1 MGQVALARYR
11 RCPART
17 YANNNRYPWTPS
29 HNRWPVIEA
38 PTGITFVAYENPP
51 GVTTN
56 EQRVRSFLDSDR
68 GLVRPRQRH
77 RSRPRRAFHPV
88 GAPRRVG
95 RRPTAYVPRTML
107 MCDAVAWR
115 HGCLV
120 AAARSHRAGERA

>member
-68 GLVRPRQRH
+68 AAWYDHVNVTAHDHGGHFIPWEIPDEWVEDL
-77 RSRPRRAFHPV
+77 RRTF
-88 GAPRRVG
+88 RG
-95 RRPTAYVPRTML
+95 R
-107 MCDAVAWR
+107 C
-115 HGCLV
+115 
-120 AAARSHRAGERA
+120 

>member
-11 RCPART
+11 RCLART

-68 GLVRPRQRH
+68 
-77 RSRPRRAFHPV
+77 A
-88 GAPRRVG
+88 AW
-95 RRPTAYVPRTML
+95 YVPRTML